1 MNMDFKAFIGTI
13 KEKLEKP
20 LPGVSSQV
28 KMAGLRR
35 FIKDGEIVFP
45 DDVRKGAVLALFY
58 PFNSKI
64 YIVFIK
70 RTEYPGV
77 HSGQISFPGGGL
89 EHIDRDMVDTA
100 LREAEEEIG
109 VNRDSVVAIGKLTD
123 LFIPP
128 SNFLVTPVVG
138 YTIERP
144 DFSPDPDEVDRILEF
159 PLEELLNEL
168 NIMEKDITIFPEVI
182 LKVPCFYIDGNVI
195 WGATAMILNELIDV
209 IRQES

>member
-1 MNMDFKAFIGTI
+1 MMEFKTFIRSI
-13 KEKLEKP
+13 KEKLGKP
-20 LPGVSSQV
+20 LPGVSSQL

-35 FIKDGEIVFP
+35 FMKDGVIVVP

-58 PFNSKI
+58 PYNGKI
-64 YIVFIK
+64 YMVFIK

-89 EHIDRDMVDTA
+89 ETIDKDMFDTA
-100 LREAEEEIG
+100 LRETEEEIG
-109 VNRDSVVAIGKLTD
+109 VNRNSVITIGKLTD

-138 YTIERP
+138 YTTERP
-144 DFSPDPDEVDRILEF
+144 DFRPDPDEVDRILEF
-159 PLEELLNEL
+159 PLDELLNEL
-168 NIMEKDITIFPEVI
+168 NIMEKDITIFPEVM

-195 WGATAMILNELIDV
+195 WGATAMILSELIDV
-209 IRQES
+209 IRQGS